1 MVSNL
6 VRMDSGLVDT
16 SLVDYYWE
24 DIVVDYDAPSLMDL
38 EPDRARQ
45 DETVDTMDILAQQ
58 HSS

>member
-1 MVSNL
+1 M
-6 VRMDSGLVDT
+6 DT

-38 EPDRARQ
+38 EQDRARQ

>member
-24 DIVVDYDAPSLMDL
+24 DIVVDYDALSLMDL
-38 EPDRARQ
+38 EQDRARQ